1 MKAIVGALLFL
12 CFSVQSSWSASIGD
26 LLDDIRQETRLAI
39 GNNGT
44 AAWYH
49 DWRSGQQG
57 FGLSTEIFTYRY
69 FSANGGY
76 FTMLDAGLKGTAVL
90 GGSLHLDRLLVQIVP
105 NGVELMKLFVPQSME
120 KFFSR
125 LSLGVFFGYNFS
137 RNDTAIG
144 ISSGLE
150 FSL

>member
-1 MKAIVGALLFL
+1 MWS
-12 CFSVQSSWSASIGD
+12 FSFGD
-26 LLDDIRQETRLAI
+26 LLDDVRQETKLTVARSGVPAF
-39 GNNGT
+39 
-44 AAWYH
+44 YH

-57 FGLSTEIFTYRY
+57 FGLGTELFTYRY
-69 FSANGGY
+69 LSADVGY

-90 GGSLHLDRLLVQIVP
+90 GGSLHLDRLLVQVAP
-105 NGVELMKLFVPQSME
+105 NGVELAKLLVPQSME

-125 LSLGVFFGYNFS
+125 LSLGVFFGYDFS